1 MCVRVCA
8 CDNNCG
14 QDKQP
19 YDFAHKHTKA
29 NTERKSSLLSVM
41 TSDDI
46 YLRNSEEFLNVC
58 NEQKLHACHVCCL
71 RSTIENTVAISFSL
85 PHKCRTNGAPIYAI
99 LYLSFSDV
107 SCLPRDFS
115 VSVSTNYC
123 KFPVFLIRNSFV
135 AAVRFEI
142 ASISNQVSG
151 EKSTSPNANA
161 RTKQTHTHS
170 IQSMSQH
177 LFGSTSEF
185 ITCFVIKLPNHLKN
199 NK

>member
-1 MCVRVCA
+1 MLATFAV
-8 CDNNCG
+8 
-14 QDKQP
+14 
-19 YDFAHKHTKA
+19 YDRPLKILLPFHFLYHT
-29 NTERKSSLLSVM
+29 
-41 TSDDI
+41 
-46 YLRNSEEFLNVC
+46 NV
-58 NEQKLHACHVCCL
+58 A
-71 RSTIENTVAISFSL
+71 
-85 PHKCRTNGAPIYAI
+85 RTGHRFTRFC
-99 LYLSFSDV
+99 LSFSDV

-135 AAVRFEI
+135 AAVRFKI